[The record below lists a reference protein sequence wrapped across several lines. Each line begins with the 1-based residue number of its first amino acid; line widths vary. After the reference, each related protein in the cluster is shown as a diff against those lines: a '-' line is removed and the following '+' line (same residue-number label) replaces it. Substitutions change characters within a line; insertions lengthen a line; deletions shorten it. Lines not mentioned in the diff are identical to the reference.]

1 MIREL
6 LSESINLNEKSPI
19 QACSFNQLA
28 ENENDILS
36 FDFNYIKAFE
46 TNKKYIKLENNI
58 FEKVKPLEINKT
70 SLLYQYGDKFIGINI
85 DIDEFIHYKKDSIF
99 SFSKT
104 ENTGLIW
111 LAALML
117 VYLLKIISYIIFEFK
132 KKKNKV

>member
-1 MIREL
+1 M
-6 LSESINLNEKSPI
+6 
-19 QACSFNQLA
+19 
-28 ENENDILS
+28 
-36 FDFNYIKAFE
+36 
-46 TNKKYIKLENNI
+46 ENNI

-117 VYLLKIISYIIFEFK
+117 VYLLKIISYIIFEVK